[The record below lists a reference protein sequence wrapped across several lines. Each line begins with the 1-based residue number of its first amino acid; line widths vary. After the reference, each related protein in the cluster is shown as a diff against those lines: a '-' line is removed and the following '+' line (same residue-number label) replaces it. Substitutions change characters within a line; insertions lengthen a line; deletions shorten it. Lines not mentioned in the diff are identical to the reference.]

1 MNEAGS
7 EIRIDFVCRVIL
19 TFGAEALVSTAI
31 KPVKTIRSGAKREGE
46 NFQIR
51 TTSQTDRQTESFQR
65 NYNNHSHAC
74 KQKMSK

>member
-51 TTSQTDRQTESFQR
+51 TTSQPDRELSAELQQPF
-65 NYNNHSHAC
+65 AC
-74 KQKMSK
+74 MQAKDV